1 VTSRPISGR
10 VIFDCRQHAEEGRVS
25 GLSSHSW
32 PAKLRVPELR
42 NSENP
47 LQKENGLGLMHS

>member
-1 VTSRPISGR
+1 MTFRPTAGI
-10 VIFDCRQHAEEGRVS
+10 VMLECRQHVEGDSVS

-47 LQKENGLGLMHS
+47 LQKENGLGLKHS